1 MSIRLGLGSTVPA
14 LTEAKAFWAFVE
26 LCEESGVD
34 SLWQSDRLISKEPQ
48 FESMSVMA
56 ALAGGTDRIKF
67 GMNAVVAGYR
77 DPLVL
82 AKQCATIDQLSGG
95 RLLPVFGVGAPWNAE
110 WNATGRGTKGR
121 GVRAN
126 EVIELITRLWTEDE
140 VTFEGRFFTY
150 QNATISP
157 KPKQKHLP
165 VWIGGNSEAAVKR
178 TARVGTGWLGGLCT
192 PAITKR
198 VISNVKDALTEHGR
212 SIDEDHYGVT
222 VPFRFGAFD
231 DAPAQRTIKA
241 VTARRAEGFDP
252 AEALAVG
259 DTDVIV
265 SLLKRHVEAGASK
278 FVMLPMAADADEVM
292 DQTKRLIAEVMPVV
306 EDRSAKAA

>member
-14 LTEAKAFWAFVE
+14 LTEPKAFWKFVE

-34 SLWQSDRLISKEPQ
+34 SLWQSDRLVSKEPQ

-56 ALAGGTDRIKF
+56 ALAGATEKIKF
-67 GMNAVVAGYR
+67 GMNAIVAGYR

-82 AKQCATIDQLSGG
+82 AKQCATIDQLSEG

-110 WNATGRGTKGR
+110 WEATGRGTKGR

-126 EVIELITRLWTEDE
+126 EVLDIITRLWTEDE
-140 VTFEGRFFTY
+140 VSYEGRFFQY
-150 QNATISP
+150 SKATISP

-165 VWIGGNSEAAVKR
+165 VWIGGNSDAAVNR
-178 TARVGTGWLGGLCT
+178 TARIGTGWLGGLCT

-198 VISNVKDALTEHGR
+198 VISNVKEALKENGR
-212 SIDEDHYGVT
+212 TIDDDHYGVT
-222 VPFRFGAFD
+222 VPFRFGSMD

-241 VTARRAEGFDP
+241 VSARRAEGFDP
-252 AEALAVG
+252 TESLAVG
-259 DTDVIV
+259 NTKAVI

-278 FVMLPMAADADEVM
+278 FVMLPMASDAGDVM
-292 DQTKRLIAEVMPVV
+292 DQTKRLVAEVMPEV
-306 EDRSAKAA
+306 EDRPAKAA

>member
-14 LTEAKAFWAFVE
+14 LTEPKAFWNFVE

-34 SLWQSDRLISKEPQ
+34 SPWQSDRLISKEPQ

-140 VTFEGRFFTY
+140 VTFEGRFFNY
-150 QNATISP
+150 ENATISP

-178 TARVGTGWLGGLCT
+178 TARAGTGWLGGLCT

-198 VISNVKDALTEHGR
+198 VVSNVKEALTEQGR

-222 VPFRFGAFD
+222 VPFRFGSFD

-241 VTARRAEGFDP
+241 VSARRTEDFDP
-252 AEALAVG
+252 AESLAVG
-259 DTDVIV
+259 DTDAIV
-265 SLLKRHVEAGASK
+265 ALLKRHVEAGASK
-278 FVMLPMAADADEVM
+278 FVMLPMAADADDVM
-292 DQTKRLIAEVMPVV
+292 DQTKRLIAEVMPLV
-306 EDRSAKAA
+306 EDRAAKAA